1 MPLTETLTYNRQPT
15 MTTYSRANNDTL
27 CIFVDFGKVDKKD
40 KKQEQLLQS
49 QLLTALCCVC
59 CLRKVR
65 KKLSQNIKQ
74 NLYHTCFTR
83 NKDRTRVL
91 IDWDNRQNNLFWDTK
106 LYNEL
111 NRNRKSKRLAQK
123 NLTKRKNSSGH
134 IPL

>member
-59 CLRKVR
+59 
-65 KKLSQNIKQ
+65 
-74 NLYHTCFTR
+74 
-83 NKDRTRVL
+83 
-91 IDWDNRQNNLFWDTK
+91 
-106 LYNEL
+106 
-111 NRNRKSKRLAQK
+111 
-123 NLTKRKNSSGH
+123 
-134 IPL
+134 